1 MKVPALISSIILAT
15 LAAAP
20 VLAEAEKEREHG
32 RFAKLDLNDDGSV
45 TKQEFTA
52 HHDAMFDKMDKNAD
66 GLLTKDEIR
75 AMVKNRHKARHQHQ
89 RKHAD

>member
-1 MKVPALISSIILAT
+1 MKVSVFISTAMLAA

-20 VLAEAEKEREHG
+20 VLADKGGKHG
-32 RFAKLDLNDDGSV
+32 HFTKLDLNGDGSV
-45 TKQEFTA
+45 TKQEFAA

-75 AMVKNRHKARHQHQ
+75 AMVKKRHKARHQHQ